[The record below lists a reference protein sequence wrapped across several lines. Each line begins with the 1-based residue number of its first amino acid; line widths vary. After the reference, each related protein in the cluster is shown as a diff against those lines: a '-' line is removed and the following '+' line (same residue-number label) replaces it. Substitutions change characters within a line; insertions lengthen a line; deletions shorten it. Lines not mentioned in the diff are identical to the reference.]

1 MHAPGNETPSKAE
14 WRARILQ
21 ARAELPPEDHAREA
35 AALASAAASVAAQT
49 VCAYL
54 PFGTEPGRISL
65 VAALAATGARVLLPV
80 IPDTPGPLDWA
91 EYTGPD
97 ALVPGRLRG
106 VREPSGPRLGTSAV
120 ASAEVLLIP
129 ALAVDRHGTRL
140 GRGAGYYDRT
150 LPAAPDVQRL
160 AVVRTAEV
168 VDQLPSEPH
177 DVPMTAALTPAGLI
191 RLPSRPSCPA
201 WPGPRS

>member
-1 MHAPGNETPSKAE
+1 MHEPGNETPSKAE
-14 WRARILQ
+14 WRTRILR
-21 ARAELPPEDHAREA
+21 ARAELPPEAHAREA
-35 AALASAAASVAAQT
+35 AALATAASSIHAET

-65 VAALAATGARVLLPV
+65 VNALAARVLLPV

-97 ALVPGRLRG
+97 ALIPGRLRG
-106 VREPSGPRLGTSAV
+106 VLEPSGPRLGISAV
-120 ASAEVLLIP
+120 ASAQVLLIP

-150 LPAAPDVQRL
+150 LTAAADTARV
-160 AVVRTAEV
+160 AVVRAEEV
-168 VDQLPSEPH
+168 VDHLPAEPH
-177 DVPMTAALTPAGLI
+177 DVPMTAVLTPSGLI
-191 RLPSRPSCPA
+191 QLPTAAGAR
-201 WPGPRS
+201 

>member
-1 MHAPGNETPSKAE
+1 MHEPGNETPSKAE
-14 WRARILQ
+14 WRTRILR
-21 ARAELPPEDHAREA
+21 ARAELPPEAHAREA
-35 AALASAAASVAAQT
+35 AALAAAASSIHAET

-54 PFGTEPGRISL
+54 PFGTEPGQISL
-65 VAALAATGARVLLPV
+65 VNALAARVLLPV

-106 VREPSGPRLGTSAV
+106 VLEPSGPRLGTAAV
-120 ASAEVLLIP
+120 ASAQVLLIP

-150 LPAAPDVQRL
+150 LTAAPNTARV
-160 AVVRTAEV
+160 AVVRAEEV
-168 VDQLPSEPH
+168 VDRLPAEPH
-177 DVPMTAALTPAGLI
+177 DVPMTAVLTPSGLI
-191 RLPSRPSCPA
+191 QLPTAAAAR
-201 WPGPRS
+201 

>member
-1 MHAPGNETPSKAE
+1 MHEPGNETPSKAE
-14 WRARILQ
+14 WRTRILRT
-21 ARAELPPEDHAREA
+21 RAELPPEAHAREA
-35 AALASAAASVAAQT
+35 AALATAASSIHAET

-65 VAALAATGARVLLPV
+65 VNALVSAGARVLLPV

-97 ALVPGRLRG
+97 ALAPGRLRG
-106 VREPSGPRLGTSAV
+106 VLEPSGPRLGVAAV
-120 ASAEVLLIP
+120 ETAQALLIP

-150 LPAAPDVQRL
+150 LANATGTARV
-160 AVVRTAEV
+160 AVVRAEEL
-168 VDQLPSEPH
+168 VDRLPAEPH
-177 DVPMTAALTPAGLI
+177 DVPMTAVLTPSGLI
-191 RLPSRPSCPA
+191 QLPAAAAAS
-201 WPGPRS
+201 

>member
-1 MHAPGNETPSKAE
+1 MHEPGNETPSKAE
-14 WRARILQ
+14 WRTRILR
-21 ARAELPPEDHAREA
+21 ARAELPPEAHAREA
-35 AALASAAASVAAQT
+35 AALAAAASSIHAET

-54 PFGTEPGRISL
+54 PFGTEPGQISL
-65 VAALAATGARVLLPV
+65 VNALAARVLLPV

-106 VREPSGPRLGTSAV
+106 VLEPSGPRLGTAAV
-120 ASAEVLLIP
+120 ASAQVLLIP

-150 LPAAPDVQRL
+150 LTAAPNTARV
-160 AVVRTAEV
+160 AVVRAEEV
-168 VDQLPSEPH
+168 VNRLPAEPH
-177 DVPMTAALTPAGLI
+177 DVPMTAVLTPSGLI
-191 RLPSRPSCPA
+191 QLPTAAAAR
-201 WPGPRS
+201 